1 MIVPRI
7 DGSITYT
14 QKYQKRNIKP
24 LKSNKKVKKS
34 SESNITS
41 EALKTAGA
49 WFGFGVG
56 LDLVSRKFPLSKS
69 PTKNSILTNGVIA
82 AIAGIYTLIHGIY
95 SNHKK

>member
-14 QKYQKRNIKP
+14 QKYQKRNTKPIKY
-24 LKSNKKVKKS
+24 NKKVKS
-34 SESNITS
+34 SSDSNLAS
-41 EALKTAGA
+41 EALKSAGA

-56 LDLVSRKFPLSKS
+56 LDLVSRKIPLSKS
-69 PTKNSILTNGVIA
+69 PTKNSILTNGIIA
-82 AIAGIYTLIHGIY
+82 AIVGIYTLIHGMC